1 MTACSKWLCGPS
13 CLRVFVV
20 QKMLSEAKTITQPKE
35 YIEYRYFFLVLIKI
49 CPSVNFGSYS
59 TFPSTKKA
67 IMNQKTYSQ
76 FVLALGISLALI
88 ACNDSSTKSTEAQ
101 STDTAITSQTEAPPS
116 STPADALDPVKVAP
130 DRYKVLTDSLG
141 IRIVEVNYAPGDSS
155 ALHAHPDNV
164 LYVVRGGTASFTGQD
179 GAKWTSELKTG
190 LTAVRPPEAHSAKNT
205 GKAPFRAI
213 LVEVRRPMNA
223 APRAEATDAVK
234 VAPSLYAVKNDS
246 AGIRV
251 LEINYKPGQSSAMH
265 AHPDGAIYV
274 LEGSTSEFTDKDGN
288 KQTMT
293 LKAGTAMIMAAGEHS
308 VKNVGT
314 TNTKAI
320 LVEVYRQRQ

>member
-1 MTACSKWLCGPS
+1 
-13 CLRVFVV
+13 
-20 QKMLSEAKTITQPKE
+20 
-35 YIEYRYFFLVLIKI
+35 
-49 CPSVNFGSYS
+49 
-59 TFPSTKKA
+59 
-67 IMNQKTYSQ
+67 MNQKIFSQ
-76 FVLALGISLALI
+76 FILAMGISLALI
-88 ACNDSSTKSTEAQ
+88 ACNESGTKNVEAQ
-101 STDTAITSQTEAPPS
+101 STDTTASTQTEVAQPPAP
-116 STPADALDPVKVAP
+116 AEAMDPVKVAP
-130 DRYKVLTDSLG
+130 NLYKVLSDSLG
-141 IRIVEVNYAPGDSS
+141 IRIVEATYGPGDSS

-164 LYVVRGGTASFTGQD
+164 LYVARGGQVTLTGKD
-179 GAKWTSELKTG
+179 GTGMMNELKTG
-190 LTAVRPPEAHSAKNT
+190 TTLVRPAEAHSAKNT

-213 LVEVRRPMNA
+213 LVEVSRPMDA
-223 APRAEATDAVK
+223 APRDGAMDAVK
-234 VAPSLYAVKNDS
+234 VAPDRYTVKSDS

-274 LEGSTSEFTDKDGN
+274 IEGGTSEFTGQDGR

-293 LKAGTAMIMAAGEHS
+293 LKAGTAMVMSADVHS